1 MKRIE
6 KSLVSMIL
14 VANLKKPF
22 FSLLNWAVYLFN
34 TSLESRKEQPWTME
48 NDVLILV
55 WFDDLFV

>member
-1 MKRIE
+1 
-6 KSLVSMIL
+6 MIL

-55 WFDDLFV
+55 WFDLFV